1 MNQNKHHSQADQW
14 EGGRV
19 KYGCQKQTY
28 FLLIGMKTPK
38 RITLEVSPAFIIT
51 IQFHTTFTIPIIQGK
66 EMLIMK
72 RKEVRRKAKKQVV
85 FSY

>member
-19 KYGCQKQTY
+19 KYGCQKLTF
-28 FLLIGMKTPK
+28 FLLTGIKIPK

-51 IQFHTTFTIPIIQGK
+51 TQFHTTFTILSIHSK

-72 RKEVRRKAKKQVV
+72 GKKVRRKAKKQVV
-85 FSY
+85 FNY